1 MNRFLL
7 FLLMLPKG
15 LWRAMGADVDQLK
28 AILKVRL
35 MMDDRRPITLGKQ
48 QATKKPRNYM
58 TVLSMV
64 MSAAIGFFYSMSLM
78 LNDVFMALWV
88 YFSMFVFMLSFSLI
102 TDFSNVLFDTRDK
115 FILLPRPVNERTL
128 LLSRLLHIL
137 IYMFRTVLPMSLA
150 GWVIIT
156 IDHGLLAALWFP
168 IPVILLTLIALFLVN
183 GCYLLVLRLSK
194 PGKFQ
199 DVINYFQV
207 AFSIVFFACVYLLP
221 KAFESNTMVQSKH
234 QDFAWAKFVPTYWLA
249 STFSWIHAD
258 PVWPVTKWLSILA
271 VLFPVLLIWIT
282 LKWLAPSFSRRI
294 AGIDAVETVAYTQK
308 QKAGK
313 QASGKLYLRLA
324 TMLNK
329 NAAARAG
336 FSIVW
341 LQTSRSRSFKM
352 RVLPSFAYVP
362 FYFFFLITQ
371 NRRPI
376 GEVWGGLQ
384 ETSKHLTLLYLC
396 SFIVIQLLT
405 MLVYSDQYKASW
417 IYYSSPIAKPGDVMT
432 GAMKA
437 IWTKYFI
444 PMYFLV
450 SCFVLSIWGA
460 RAILDILLAFVNISL
475 FAMCIMRVTYR
486 RMPFSSME
494 QMKEKGSR
502 FFKSLF
508 IMLFPFTLGFAHYLT
523 DISPLLWWLKI
534 VFLVLSAILLW
545 LVWDSYKNTSWAE
558 LKKTDL

>member
-1 MNRFLL
+1 MNKLFL

-15 LWRAMGADVDQLK
+15 LWRSLGADVDQLK

-48 QATKKPRNYM
+48 QSQKKPRNYM
-58 TVLSMV
+58 TVLSMI

-78 LNDVFMALWV
+78 LHDTFMGLWL
-88 YFSMFVFMLSFSLI
+88 YFSMFVFMLSFLLI

-137 IYMFRTVLPMSLA
+137 IYMFRNVLPMSLA
-150 GWVIIT
+150 GWIIIG
-156 IDHGLLAALWFP
+156 IDQGWLAALWFP
-168 IPVILLTLIALFLVN
+168 IPVLLLTLIALFLVN
-183 GCYLLVLRLSK
+183 GCYLLVLKFSK

-199 DVINYFQV
+199 DVINYFQI
-207 AFSIVFFACVYLLP
+207 AFSIMFFACVYLLP
-221 KAFESNTMVQSKH
+221 KAFQSNGVIQMKH
-234 QDFAWAKFVPTYWLA
+234 QDFAWAKFVPSYWLA
-249 STFSWIHAD
+249 ATFSWIHAD
-258 PVWPVTKWLSILA
+258 TALASTKWLSILA
-271 VLFPVLLIWIT
+271 VVFPLLLIWIT

-294 AGIDAVETVAYTQK
+294 AGIDAVESVSHAKSSTPK
-308 QKAGK
+308 K

-324 TMLNK
+324 TLLNK
-329 NAAARAG
+329 NTASRAG

-362 FYFFFLITQ
+362 FYFFYLLTQ
-371 NRRPI
+371 NRRSLS
-376 GEVWGGLQ
+376 EVWAGLQ
-384 ETSKHLTLLYLC
+384 NSSKHLVLLYLC

-405 MLVYSDQYKASW
+405 MLVYSEQYKASW
-417 IYYSSPIAKPGDVMT
+417 IYYSSPVQKPGDVMA
-432 GAMKA
+432 GALKA
-437 IWTKYFI
+437 VWAKYFF
-444 PMYFLV
+444 PMYFIV
-450 SCFVLSIWGA
+450 SCFVLSVWGPG
-460 RAILDILLAFVNISL
+460 AILDIILAFINISL
-475 FAMCIMRVTYR
+475 FATCIMRISFR
-486 RMPFSSME
+486 RLPFSAME

-508 IMLFPFTLGFAHYLT
+508 IMLLPACLGFGHYLT
-523 DISPLLWWLKI
+523 AVSLLLWWLKI
-534 VFLVLSAILLW
+534 IFIILSAILLW
-545 LVWDSYKNTSWAE
+545 LVWDSYKNTSWLE